1 MGQELAHTMQRSTI
15 EDIILFMKTS
25 LADSITINTLT
36 RQFGISSTH
45 LTREFRKYTGSSPK
59 DYLNHLRINE
69 AKRLLKETHHPAAIP
84 KIFGLINNANLPI
97 HSF

>member
-1 MGQELAHTMQRSTI
+1 MGQDLAHTMQRSTI

-45 LTREFRKYTGSSPK
+45 LTREFRK
-59 DYLNHLRINE
+59 
-69 AKRLLKETHHPAAIP
+69 
-84 KIFGLINNANLPI
+84 
-97 HSF
+97 